1 MKETKDLDYKKEYI
15 GLTIKNSELLK
26 ENEKLKKTILSM
38 ATVYTTVDELEKV
51 IIDIEKELK
60 RINRRI
66 NE

>member
-38 ATVYTTVDELEKV
+38 AAVYTTVDELEKV
-51 IIDIEKELK
+51 AINIEKELK

>member
-38 ATVYTTVDELEKV
+38 AAVYTTVDELEKV
-51 IIDIEKELK
+51 VINIEKELK

>member
-1 MKETKDLDYKKEYI
+1 MKETEDLDYKKEYI
-15 GLTIKNSELLK
+15 ELTIKNNELLK

-38 ATVYTTVDELEKV
+38 ATVYTTVNELEKV

-60 RINRRI
+60 RINGRI